1 MADFSTHLVG
11 ATALCSFAAIVVAKA
26 LQLPGADALVLVA
39 AGVAG
44 GVLPD
49 IDLERATPTRILF
62 TALGI
67 AAALVWLFAN
77 IVRFGALELWAGAF
91 GIYLAVRWPLAAL
104 FGRFTVH
111 RGALHS
117 IAAALLCGTL
127 TTVFAS
133 HVCEAPPRLAWLAG
147 AFGMFG
153 YLIHLSLDELYSVD
167 FSGARIRRSFGSAL
181 KPLDLQRLPASTAVV
196 GLTLL
201 AWLFTPPADEALQ
214 AARTLQHTL
223 SDPLLRQDLL
233 LPHLDLDTGRYRD
246 PSS

>member
-11 ATALCSFAAIVVAKA
+11 AAALCSFAAIVVAKA
-26 LQLPGADALVLVA
+26 LQLPGEESLVLVA

-77 IVRFGALELWAGAF
+77 ITRFGALELWVTAF
-91 GIYLAVRWPLAAL
+91 AVYLAVRWPLAWL

-117 IAAALLCGTL
+117 LAGAMLCGTL
-127 TTVFAS
+127 TTVFAH
-133 HVCEAPPRLAWLAG
+133 HVCSAPARLAWLAG
-147 AFGMFG
+147 AFATLG

-181 KPLDLQRLPASTAVV
+181 KPLDMQRLPASMVV
-196 GLTLL
+196 LALTLL
-201 AWLFTPPADEALQ
+201 GWFFTPPGAEAIQ
-214 AARTLQHTL
+214 AGRTLYQTL
-223 SDPLLRQDLL
+223 DDPALRRELL
-233 LPHLDLDTGRYRD
+233 LPHLDIQRYRQ
-246 PSS
+246 PLP